1 MKINNLGMSV
11 SENSLQKSL
20 KLVAAE
26 NSASNLYVKFFVKSV
41 VESQISK
48 ACNKSKLRDK
58 GQLLHAVIEEII

>member
-1 MKINNLGMSV
+1 MSV

-41 VESQISK
+41 VETHISS
-48 ACNKSKLRDK
+48 ACNRSKLRDK
-58 GQLLHAVIEEII
+58 GQFLHAVIAVRTI